1 MSSEWG
7 RIVILCAH
15 FSRDDVQ
22 TFLRGVV
29 AVTADQAD
37 FHLTGKIDNP
47 PRFWFPNLGEDYTW
61 EVVDTVKRS

>member
-1 MSSEWG
+1 MG
-7 RIVILCAH
+7 QNCYALRTFHDAR

-29 AVTADQAD
+29 AVTADLAG

-47 PRFWFPNLGEDYTW
+47 PRFWFPNLGEDYPW
-61 EVVDTVKRS
+61 EGWLL